1 MRPYKFSQID
11 KFLKS
16 FWFVIIRQTG
26 SHVVYK
32 SNDKVV
38 VVPKHWNKDIPGPTV
53 ASILKQAGL
62 YDKYKRW
69 F

>member
-1 MRPYKFSQID
+1 MKPYKFSKID

-16 FWFVIIRQTG
+16 NGFVVVRQTG

-32 SNDKVV
+32 LSSKVV
-38 VVPKHWNKDIPGPTV
+38 VVPKHWWKDIPWPTV
-53 ASILKQAGL
+53 VSILKQAGL
-62 YDKYKRW
+62 YNDYKNG

>member
-1 MRPYKFSQID
+1 MKPYKFSVVD

-16 FWFVIIRQTG
+16 HWFVVVRQTG
-26 SHVVYK
+26 SHVIYK
-32 SNDKVV
+32 LKDKIV
-38 VVPKHWNKDIPGPTV
+38 VVPKHWWKDILWPTV

-62 YDKYKRW
+62 YDRYKKW

>member
-1 MRPYKFSQID
+1 MKPYKFSKVD

-16 FWFVIIRQTG
+16 QWFIIVRQTG

-32 SNDKVV
+32 LKDKVV
-38 VVPKHWNKDIPGPTV
+38 VVPKHGGKDIPWPTI

-62 YDKYKRW
+62 YNDFKNW